1 MDFLNKIL
9 TALEIVGRCMA
20 LFLSWVFILALFAAA
35 LFGGNISVKINN
47 PFWDKTEQ
55 IQE

>member
-9 TALEIVGRCMA
+9 TALEIAGRCA
-20 LFLSWVFILALFAAA
+20 VLFLGWVFILALFAAI
-35 LFGGNISVKINN
+35 LFGGNITVHINN